1 MNERIIQDGTC
12 KTIDG
17 FQAARELGK
26 TLESD
31 ISIVR
36 LVIAELELSP
46 IKVPRSGMKNLE
58 QLISVDTML
67 VGAGLTLTP
76 AFLASSKRASCPAP
90 IMLGTGGSAAIT
102 TSTPLTAL
110 AR

>member
-46 IKVPRSGMKNLE
+46 IKVPRSGMKNL
-58 QLISVDTML
+58 
-67 VGAGLTLTP
+67 
-76 AFLASSKRASCPAP
+76 
-90 IMLGTGGSAAIT
+90 
-102 TSTPLTAL
+102 
-110 AR
+110 